1 MRLGDQPAVK
11 RGGRGRE
18 RGRGERERENMM
30 YLLRRACLLTVL
42 EGLGPAG
49 YQRPGVNA
57 VRTDEAVGKHDFP
70 SF

>member
-1 MRLGDQPAVK
+1 
-11 RGGRGRE
+11 
-18 RGRGERERENMM
+18 MM